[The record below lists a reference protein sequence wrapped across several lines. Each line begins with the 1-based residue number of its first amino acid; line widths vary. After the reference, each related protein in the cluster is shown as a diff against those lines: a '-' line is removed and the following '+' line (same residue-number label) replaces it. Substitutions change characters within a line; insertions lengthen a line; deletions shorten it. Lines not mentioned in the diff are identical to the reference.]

1 MADLNL
7 PAAAPPPP
15 PPVPVGSTMGNVTV
29 KPAEPAPVDTT
40 VTESDLLQKVSNALA
55 VLGIDPATVKAH
67 VVAQL
72 EAAASAF
79 ASTSI
84 PHDKS
89 AIQAEG
95 MRLLAAIHALFS
107 ASAPAP
113 APAPVESEFVSTK
126 E

>member
-1 MADLNL
+1 MPLDL
-7 PAAAPPPP
+7 PAAAPPPA
-15 PPVPVGSTMGNVTV
+15 PVPPVGSTMGNVTV
-29 KPAEPAPVDTT
+29 QPAEPAPVDTT
-40 VTESDLLQKVSNALA
+40 VTEDDLKQKAANALA

-67 VVAQL
+67 IVAQL

-79 ASTSI
+79 ANTSI

-95 MRLLAAIHALFS
+95 IRLLAALHALFTAS
-107 ASAPAP
+107 SAPP
-113 APAPVESEFVSTK
+113 PPVVDSEK